1 MFISNY
7 NLINTTTYMYSSL
20 CCFSHPT
27 NHQHVAVKWLYVHKP
42 APRENIISGVSYP
55 IRTHPACS
63 VTKARFNLNNA
74 HSKFSYFKRF
84 LRLNNKCPDQTA
96 WMLRS
101 VYLIESV
108 PLWFACNKT
117 RFYDFDGTSAICNDK
132 FAMC

>member
-1 MFISNY
+1 MSP
-7 NLINTTTYMYSSL
+7 L
-20 CCFSHPT
+20 
-27 NHQHVAVKWLYVHKP
+27 
-42 APRENIISGVSYP
+42 
-55 IRTHPACS
+55 
-63 VTKARFNLNNA
+63 
-74 HSKFSYFKRF
+74 RF

-132 FAMC
+132 FAMCYHCKLTLKEVAA